1 MKEIKLKDNSIIYVE
16 EFGANERRG
25 RYKLYDS
32 NSKYIDYL
40 DEENYPTEKEYNGFI
55 DFAQNELIDA
65 ETFFDYFCQSY
76 DFDIT
81 PQQLLHTYIDNISQ
95 GQTPNEFSEDLKK
108 EIKDILFDIE
118 FYTDDELCDIYDIN
132 KIGKLYF
139 RGNW

>member
-1 MKEIKLKDNSIIYVE
+1 MKEIKLKDDSIIYIE
-16 EFGANERRG
+16 EFGENEERG

-40 DEENYPTEKEYNGFI
+40 DKENYPTEKEYNGFI
-55 DFAQNELIDA
+55 DFAQNELTDA
-65 ETFFDYFCQSY
+65 EKFFDYFCQSY
-76 DFDIT
+76 DFSTTPRAIMRSYIADIT
-81 PQQLLHTYIDNISQ
+81 AGQL
-95 GQTPNEFSEDLKK
+95 PNEFSEDLKK

>member
-55 DFAQNELIDA
+55 DFAQNELTDA
-65 ETFFDYFCQSY
+65 EKFFDYFCQSY
-76 DFDIT
+76 NFDIT
-81 PQQLLHTYIDNISQ
+81 PQAIMRSYIADITAGQL
-95 GQTPNEFSEDLKK
+95 PNEFSEDLKQ

>member
-16 EFGANERRG
+16 EFRANERRG

>member
-1 MKEIKLKDNSIIYVE
+1 MKGIKLKDDSIIYIE
-16 EFGANERRG
+16 EFGENEERG

-55 DFAQNELIDA
+55 DFAQNELTDA
-65 ETFFDYFCQSY
+65 EKFFDYFCQSY
-76 DFDIT
+76 NLDIT
-81 PQQLLHTYIDNISQ
+81 PQQILHTYINNISH

>member
-1 MKEIKLKDNSIIYVE
+1 MKEIKLKDDSIIYIE
-16 EFGANERRG
+16 EFGENEERG

-55 DFAQNELIDA
+55 DFAQNELTDA
-65 ETFFDYFCQSY
+65 EKFFDYFCQSY
-76 DFDIT
+76 NFDIT
-81 PQQLLHTYIDNISQ
+81 PQAIMRSYIADITAGQL
-95 GQTPNEFSEDLKK
+95 PNEFSEDLKK

-118 FYTDDELCDIYDIN
+118 FCTDDELCDIYDIN
-132 KIGKLYF
+132 KIGELYF

>member
-1 MKEIKLKDNSIIYVE
+1 MKEIKLKDHSIIYIE
-16 EFGANERRG
+16 EFGENEERG

-55 DFAQNELIDA
+55 DFAQNELTNA
-65 ETFFDYFCQSY
+65 ETFFYYFCQSY
-76 DFDIT
+76 DFSIT
-81 PQQLLHTYIDNISQ
+81 PQAIMHSYIADITAGQL
-95 GQTPNEFSEDLKK
+95 PNEFSEDLKK

>member
-1 MKEIKLKDNSIIYVE
+1 MKEIKLKDDSIIYIE
-16 EFGANERRG
+16 EFGENEERG
-25 RYKLYDS
+25 RHKIYDS
-32 NSKYIDYL
+32 NRKYIDYL

-55 DFAQNELIDA
+55 DFAQNELTDA
-65 ETFFDYFCQSY
+65 EKFFDYFCQSY

-81 PQQLLHTYIDNISQ
+81 PQQLLHAYIDNISQ

-132 KIGKLYF
+132 KIGELYF